1 MNNLLPSQVDPS
13 LVLKARAEAE
23 LRRRERIAG
32 PLQGAIPAI
41 TPRWSSPR
49 HLTRLTDLFERVA
62 RGERIRALVSVPPQH
77 GKTETLLHAT
87 AWLLRKRPE
96 LRNAYASYAASL
108 AFTKSRLARDYAVN
122 AGVQLRDDANKVNE
136 WVTTAGGGLLATGVG
151 GPLTGNPVDG
161 LLLVD
166 DPHKNRAEAESAT
179 IRETIKEWWTST
191 AMTRTH
197 PGASIIVCHTRWHP
211 DDLIGWLR
219 ERNGGRGWEVIELRA
234 IADGTDPHDPRQ
246 PGEALWPEFMPV
258 EFLAERREDVG
269 EYDWASLYDQR
280 PRPKGGAVFKGDVL
294 FSPPPARYRVAIG
307 IDLAYTEKTASDYS
321 VAVVL
326 AECEGRF
333 HVIDVHRVQVD
344 APAFA
349 ERLRALAV
357 QHPGAPMVAYV
368 GGTERGV
375 VDLMN
380 TRPDD
385 PGKIKLN
392 VQAKPATSDKF
403 IRAQPVA
410 AAWNAGRIFLPSD
423 APGWAA
429 TLVSELRSFT
439 GIKDRRDDQVD
450 ALAAAYD
457 ALSAKPS
464 KVHAP
469 DDEADPYRFAAADR
483 RGF

>member
-1 MNNLLPSQVDPS
+1 MNDELL
-13 LVLKARAEAE
+13 LKAKAE
-23 LRRRERIAG
+23 LEIRRRERLAG
-32 PLQGAIPAI
+32 PLQGFIPAV
-41 TPRWSSPR
+41 TPRWQSPR
-49 HLTRLTDLFERVA
+49 HLRRLTDLFERIA
-62 RGERIRALVSVPPQH
+62 QGERVRALVSVPPQH

-87 AWLLRKRPE
+87 AWLLRRKPW

-108 AFTKSRLARDYAVN
+108 AFTKSRLARDYAQA
-122 AGVQLRDDANKVNE
+122 AGVRLRDDASKVNE
-136 WVTTAGGGLLATGVG
+136 WVTAEGGGLLATGVG

-166 DPHKNRAEAESAT
+166 DPHKNRAEAESST
-179 IRETIKEWWTST
+179 IREKIKEWWTST

-197 PGASIIVCHTRWHP
+197 PGASILVVHTRWHA

-219 ERNGGRGWEVIELRA
+219 ERNGGAGWEVIELRA
-234 IADGTDPHDPRQ
+234 IADGTDPFDTRQ
-246 PGEALWPEFMPV
+246 PGEALWPEFMPAD
-258 EFLAERREDVG
+258 FLAERRIDVG

-280 PRPKGGAVFKGDVL
+280 PTPKGGAVFEGDVL

-307 IDLAYTEKTASDYS
+307 VDLAYTEKTASDYS

-326 AECEGRF
+326 AECEKRY
-333 HVIDVHRVQVD
+333 HILEVHRMQTA

-349 ERLRALAV
+349 ERLRALAATY
-357 QHPGAPMVAYV
+357 PGAPMVAYV

-380 TRPDD
+380 VRPDD
-385 PGKIKLN
+385 PGKLKLN
-392 VQAKPATSDKF
+392 VQAKPATADKF

-410 AAWNAGRIFLPSD
+410 AAWNAGRIFLPADSPRW
-423 APGWAA
+423 APA
-429 TLVSELRSFT
+429 LVSELRTFT
-439 GIKDRRDDQVD
+439 GINDRHDDQID

-457 ALSAKPS
+457 ALASPS
-464 KVHAP
+464 LRVEAP
-469 DDEADPYRFAAADR
+469 DDDADGYRFAAER